1 MKPNSLLSLVF
12 FLFVASFSF
21 SQNIIDAQRIT
32 GEITFDGN
40 ANEVAWDAIKPL
52 DLKMQ
57 IPNLGDDPTEKGDMF
72 LAYDD
77 EYLYLGGRLH
87 LSDSSY
93 YRPTTYKRDAFDG
106 TTDYFGMV
114 IDSYNDKENGIAFFT
129 TPTGLRWDGVVWNDA
144 QAAPG
149 EFPVSTDWNTFWDA
163 MTVKTDYGWSVEMR
177 IPWTS
182 IRFQDDNGTVVMGMV
197 FWWYIAAKNEVGM
210 FPLIPM
216 NWGDW
221 SAWKPSKMQEFRF
234 EGVYSK
240 KPLYLTPYVLGG
252 IQQTKDLN
260 EEETEY
266 TTDNDPTFEVGLD
279 LKYSLT
285 SNLTLDITANTDFAQ
300 VEADDQQVNLTR
312 FSLFFPEKR
321 QFFQERASI
330 FDFNFEQF
338 NRLFYSRKIGIDDDG
353 NPVRILGG
361 ARMVGRVGKFD
372 LGFLNMQTAKS
383 DELNS
388 ENFGLLRLRR
398 QLFGQNSY
406 VGGIFTNRLGFDGN
420 YNSTYG
426 VDGIFKVVG
435 DDYLNVK
442 WVQSFE
448 DSLDN
453 EIASLDP
460 SRIFVRW
467 EKRRTTG
474 FNYSATYSR
483 AGKDYSP
490 GMGFEL
496 RENFTS
502 LAGRIAYGNLGK
514 ADSKLLS
521 WQVWL
526 EGSRVADNTTDTV
539 ATANA
544 MLGLQ
549 AASKGGWGFYGTLN
563 YNHEYI
569 DEAFELSEADSPSGL
584 AEIPVGEY
592 DFLNIQGTL
601 STPFQYY
608 FVVISTLQAGQFFDG
623 NIFSIDFAPRLKV
636 SNHLDLEGYYQF
648 NRANFSDRNQM
659 FTSHVARLKALYMM
673 NIKFSVAAFIQFNSL
688 GEAYTANIRLRYNPK
703 EGNDL
708 YIVYNDLMNSNRDRE
723 LPNLPFSSE
732 KAIVLKYTYTFRL

>member
-1 MKPNSLLSLVF
+1 MKPNSLLSLVI
-12 FLFVASFSF
+12 FLFIPLFIY
-21 SQNIIDAQRIT
+21 SQTIIDAQRIT
-32 GEITFDGN
+32 GKIIFDGN
-40 ANEVAWDAIKPL
+40 ANEAAWDAIQPL
-52 DLKMQ
+52 ELTMQ
-57 IPNLGDDPTEKGDMF
+57 IPTLGAKPTEKGDMF

-114 IDSYNDKENGIAFFT
+114 IDSYNDKENGVAFFT

-149 EFPVSTDWNTFWDA
+149 EFPISIDWNTFWDA
-163 MTVKTDYGWSVEMR
+163 KTVRTDYGWSVEMR

-197 FWWYIAAKNEVGM
+197 HWWYIAAKNEVDM
-210 FPLIPM
+210 TPLIPM

-221 SAWKPSKMQEFRF
+221 SAWKPSRMQEYRF
-234 EGVYSK
+234 EGIYSK
-240 KPLYLTPYVLGG
+240 KPLYITPYALVG
-252 IQQTKDLN
+252 IQQINELN

-266 TTDNDPTFEVGLD
+266 HTDNDFTREIGID

-285 SNLTLDITANTDFAQ
+285 SNLTLDLTANTDFAQ

-353 NPVRILGG
+353 NPVRIVGG
-361 ARMVGRVGKFD
+361 ARLVGRVGKFD

-388 ENFGLLRLRR
+388 ENFGLLRLRK
-398 QLFGQNSY
+398 QVTNENSY
-406 VGGIFTNRLGFDGN
+406 VGGIFTNRVDFDRS
-420 YNSTYG
+420 YNTTYG
-426 VDGIFKVVG
+426 LDGIFKIVG
-435 DDYLNVK
+435 DDYLNIK

-448 DSLDN
+448 DSLEN

-483 AGKDYSP
+483 VGKDYSP

-496 RENFTS
+496 REDYNS
-502 LAGRIAYGNLGK
+502 LAGRIGYGQLGK
-514 ADSKLLS
+514 EQSKLLS

-526 EGSRVADNTTDTV
+526 EGTRLQGNTSDTIE
-539 ATANA
+539 TANA

-549 AASKGGWGFYGTLN
+549 TASKSGWGFYGTLN

-569 DEAFELSEADSPSGL
+569 DETFELSAADSPSGL
-584 AEIPVGEY
+584 AEVPVGAY
-592 DFLNIQGTL
+592 DFFNIQGTL
-601 STPFQYY
+601 SSPFQYY
-608 FVVISTLQAGQFFDG
+608 FVMIANLQLGKFFDG
-623 NIFSIDFAPRLKV
+623 NIFSADVSPRLKV
-636 SNHLDLEGYYQF
+636 SNHLDLEGFYQF
-648 NRANFSDRNQM
+648 NRANFSDRGQK
-659 FTSHVARLKALYMM
+659 FISHVARLKALYMLDT
-673 NIKFSVAAFIQFNSL
+673 KFSVAAFLQFNSL
-688 GEAYTANIRLRYNPK
+688 GEAFTSNVRLRYNPK

-708 YIVYNDLMNSNRDRE
+708 YIVYNDLMNSHRNRE
-723 LPNLPFSSE
+723 LPHLPFSSE
-732 KAIVLKYTYTFRL
+732 RAVIVKYTYTFRI